1 MERREYDENHPD
13 ATNSLDA
20 CNANFGRKAGFLFR
34 SSGESRWA
42 VRPVEL
48 AYSFLGPGRA
58 PAMGRRT
65 MRPRWFAA
73 VTVLAVVAGIVCLSL
88 RPVQAGEQPSASGYK
103 VLEPIR
109 HGSLTVF
116 PVVAAKSYTTGE
128 FLTLDEGLRSG
139 EVVVTEYGNVRG
151 LMRRH
156 PTPAVQR
163 ESGAEVNRLVLI
175 NNSKRPLLLLAGEIV
190 TGGKQ
195 DRVIGKDRIVPAE
208 SDPVDLSVFC
218 VEPGRWVA
226 TSDHFGSS
234 GASYGN
240 AFHGNAVGGTL
251 MAQPSVRAKA
261 MGDKDQAQVWA
272 EVRKQ
277 QSSMA
282 VEVAASAP
290 TVSTQEIQS
299 TSSYARLMENKD
311 VKEQVDK
318 IAVPIQQNYESLIKQ
333 LRDRKAVG
341 VVVAVNGRIIWADLF
356 ASTELLEKYWPKLV
370 RSYASEAVV
379 TRAKGGEASMAQAEA
394 FLANMEGRRETIE
407 SEPGVYRHTEV
418 NGDGFKAF
426 ALTSLLPKTGFD
438 VHVAKM
444 AE

>member
-1 MERREYDENHPD
+1 
-13 ATNSLDA
+13 
-20 CNANFGRKAGFLFR
+20 
-34 SSGESRWA
+34 
-42 VRPVEL
+42 
-48 AYSFLGPGRA
+48 
-58 PAMGRRT
+58 
-65 MRPRWFAA
+65 MRPRLFVA
-73 VTVLAVVAGIVCLSL
+73 VIAVVIVAGMLFLDL

-116 PVVAAKSYTTGE
+116 PVVAPKSYATGE

-151 LMRRH
+151 LVRRG
-156 PTPAVQR
+156 PAPAVRR
-163 ESGAEVNRLVLI
+163 ESAEVNRLVLI

-226 TSDHFGSS
+226 TSEHFGTS
-234 GASYGN
+234 GATYG
-240 AFHGNAVGGTL
+240 GAVGDPLSGKSAAVSGTL

-261 MGDKDQAQVWA
+261 MGDKDQNQVWA

-277 QSSMA
+277 QQEMLT
-282 VEVAASAP
+282 VEASGAAPSP
-290 TVSTQEIQS
+290 STGEIQS
-299 TSSYARLMENKD
+299 TSSYARVMENKD
-311 VKEQVDK
+311 VKQKVDE
-318 IAVPIQQNYESLIKQ
+318 IAAPIEHNYESLIKQ

-341 VVVAVNGRIIWADLF
+341 VVVAVNGRIIWADVF

-379 TRAKGGEASMAQAEA
+379 SRAKGGEASMAQAEA
-394 FLANMEGRRETIE
+394 FLGDMEGRRETIE
-407 SEPGVYRHTEV
+407 SEPGIYRHTEV
-418 NGDGFKAF
+418 NGEGFKAF
-426 ALTSLLPKTGFD
+426 SLMSLLPKTGFD

>member
-1 MERREYDENHPD
+1 MRRR
-13 ATNSLDA
+13 L
-20 CNANFGRKAGFLFR
+20 
-34 SSGESRWA
+34 
-42 VRPVEL
+42 
-48 AYSFLGPGRA
+48 
-58 PAMGRRT
+58 
-65 MRPRWFAA
+65 FAA
-73 VTVLAVVAGIVCLSL
+73 VALTELMVVAGMVCVDLA
-88 RPVQAGEQPSASGYK
+88 PVYGGEQPYASGYK

-116 PVVAAKSYTTGE
+116 PVVAPKSYSTGE

-139 EVVVTEYGNVRG
+139 EVVVTEYGNIRG
-151 LMRRH
+151 LMRRRV
-156 PTPAVQR
+156 TPAVQR
-163 ESGAEVNRLVLI
+163 ESAEVNRLVLI

-226 TSDHFGSS
+226 TSEHFGTS
-234 GASYGN
+234 GATYG
-240 AFHGNAVGGTL
+240 GGIGAGIGAGGVPSAI

-261 MGDKDQAQVWA
+261 MGDKDQNQVWA

-277 QSSMA
+277 QQSMA
-282 VEVAASAP
+282 VEVAAEAP
-290 TVSTQEIQS
+290 PASSGEIRST
-299 TSSYARLMENKD
+299 TSYARVMENKD
-311 VKEQVDK
+311 VKQKVEE
-318 IAVPIQQNYESLIKQ
+318 IATPIQHNYESLIKQ

-341 VVVAVNGRIIWADLF
+341 VVVAVNGHIIWTDIF
-356 ASTELLEKYWPKLV
+356 ASTDLLEKYWPKLV

-379 TRAKGGEASMAQAEA
+379 SRAKGGEASTAEAEA
-394 FLANMEGRRETIE
+394 FLGNMEGRRETIE

>member
-1 MERREYDENHPD
+1 
-13 ATNSLDA
+13 
-20 CNANFGRKAGFLFR
+20 
-34 SSGESRWA
+34 
-42 VRPVEL
+42 
-48 AYSFLGPGRA
+48 
-58 PAMGRRT
+58 
-65 MRPRWFAA
+65 MRPSLFVA
-73 VTVLAVVAGIVCLSL
+73 VIGLGVVAGMVSL
-88 RPVQAGEQPSASGYK
+88 GLGPVHAGEQLSASGYK

-109 HGSLTVF
+109 HGTLTVF
-116 PVVAAKSYTTGE
+116 PVVASKSYATGE

-139 EVVVTEYGNVRG
+139 EVMVTEYGNVRG
-151 LMRRH
+151 LVRRSL
-156 PTPAVQR
+156 TPALRR
-163 ESGAEVNRLVLI
+163 ENAEVNQLVLI

-226 TSDHFGSS
+226 TSEHFATSDATYG
-234 GASYGN
+234 GANS
-240 AFHGNAVGGTL
+240 AKAPVPTTL

-261 MGDKDQAQVWA
+261 MGDKDQSQVWA

-277 QSSMA
+277 QQAMVT
-282 VEVAASAP
+282 VEAAAAAP
-290 TVSTQEIQS
+290 TASTGAIQS
-299 TSSYARLMENKD
+299 TSSYAAVMENKD
-311 VKEQVDK
+311 VKEKVDE
-318 IAVPIQQNYESLIKQ
+318 IAGPIEHNYESLIKQ

-341 VVVAVNGRIIWADLF
+341 VVVAVNGRIIWADVF

-379 TRAKGGEASMAQAEA
+379 TPAKGGEASLAQAEA
-394 FLANMEGRRETIE
+394 FLGDMQGRRETIE
-407 SEPGVYRHTEV
+407 SEPGVYRHTEI

-426 ALTSLLPKTGFD
+426 ALASLLPNTGFD